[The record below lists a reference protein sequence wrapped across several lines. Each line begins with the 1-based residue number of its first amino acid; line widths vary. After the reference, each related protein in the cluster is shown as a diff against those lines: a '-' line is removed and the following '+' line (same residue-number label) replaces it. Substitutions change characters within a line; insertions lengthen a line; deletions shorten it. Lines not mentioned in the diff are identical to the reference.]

1 MEEDRYTRKAGDP
14 DKAPPPFA
22 FHVSSDFDVC
32 FVARKL
38 SVYQF
43 TSPVLAIL
51 LLDGIVQS
59 PLSLLHSN

>member
-1 MEEDRYTRKAGDP
+1 MEQDRYTRKAGDP

-32 FVARKL
+32 FGVLAKL

-43 TSPVLAIL
+43 TSPLLA
-51 LLDGIVQS
+51 V
-59 PLSLLHSN
+59 